1 MKQNTH
7 DVELILRCVC
17 NDPHHII
24 HLGFDKE
31 TPSNHGGPW
40 PPELY
45 VSFRTF
51 YGSIWRRIG
60 KALRLLRSGWLDA
73 YPDTEIVGLD
83 EVEALRAFC
92 DECILAQKGVKT

>member
-1 MKQNTH
+1 MKQKTH
-7 DVELILRCVC
+7 DIELILWCVC

-24 HLGFDKE
+24 HFGFDRE
-31 TPSNHGGPW
+31 QTSQHGAPW

-45 VSFRTF
+45 VSFRTY
-51 YGSIWRRIG
+51 YGGIWKRIRR
-60 KALRLLRSGWLDA
+60 AWRLLWSGWLDA

-92 DECILAQKGVKT
+92 DDCILSQKGRKQ